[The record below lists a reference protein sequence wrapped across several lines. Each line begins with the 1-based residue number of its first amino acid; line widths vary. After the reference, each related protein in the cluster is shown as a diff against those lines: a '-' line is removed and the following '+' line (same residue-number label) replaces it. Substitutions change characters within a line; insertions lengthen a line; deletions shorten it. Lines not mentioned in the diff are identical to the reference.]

1 MNFST
6 SLDFSKWTTV
16 STRLVKSEA
25 KREPEWMELSILD
38 SPMWDGIHTSFFL
51 LYKSEPGADADDVL
65 PIDRLIG
72 SLGKALEH
80 FYPFAGRLIKPEK
93 DKAVRLFCNNEG
105 TPFTHKHFDGV
116 VSDLMDVEQFE
127 SNELLSGLYD
137 DYPAAEVFD
146 ASGVPTLIIQVTD
159 FKCGTRCLSTSWSH
173 NVADGFSGTHFLASW
188 AQIARGE
195 PISLLPVHNR
205 TLLGPRKSSRV
216 LDGGPCRFLNNIIEE
231 PAVLQLAE
239 PEGGIGVRSFKLSRR
254 RMNELNA
261 EALRHS
267 QVGTLSTANC
277 VSAHLWRLITVKR
290 GHAPHEMT
298 RFLTLVNCRPRLK
311 DCPAGYFGN
320 CIAITASPVTVGE
333 LLSNSLG
340 HAATIIH
347 KAIKELNEDVIR
359 DYIDWLSVNKFQRSS
374 VGDELFMPGDPSSNL
389 HTVQASWQ
397 NWFPLYEL
405 DFGGGRPS
413 LALRN
418 GCSVDKSLIGTFFA
432 LPTSIPNSQGD
443 LSISVYGGKNVLG
456 RLDDEL

>member
-1 MNFST
+1 MNFNTPKST

-16 STRLVKSEA
+16 STRLVKSEG
-25 KREPEWMELSILD
+25 KREPEWMEWSILD
-38 SPMWDGIHTSFFL
+38 SIWDGLYSSYFL

-65 PIDRLIG
+65 PIDRLTG
-72 SLGKALEH
+72 SLAKALEH

-105 TPFTHKHFDGV
+105 APFTHKHFDSV

-127 SNELLSGLYD
+127 PNELISGLYD
-137 DYPAAEVFD
+137 VYPAAEVFD

-173 NVADGFSGTHFLASW
+173 KVADGFSGTHFLASW

-205 TLLGPRKSSRV
+205 TLLGPSKSSR
-216 LDGGPCRFLNNIIEE
+216 
-231 PAVLQLAE
+231 LAE
-239 PEGGIGVRSFKLSRR
+239 PEEGIGIRTFKLSRR
-254 RMNELNA
+254 RMNELKA
-261 EALRHS
+261 EALRDS

-277 VSAHLWRLITVKR
+277 VSAHLWRLITQKR

-298 RFLTLVNCRPRLK
+298 RFFNFANCRPRLK

-320 CIAITASPVTVGE
+320 CLAIAVSPVTVGE

-340 HAATIIH
+340 HAAAILH
-347 KAIKELNEDVIR
+347 KTIKELNEDVIR
-359 DYIDWLSVNKFQRSS
+359 DFIDWLSVNKFQWSS
-374 VGDELFMPGDPSSNL
+374 IGDELFMPGDPRSNL

-397 NWFPLYEL
+397 NWFPFYEL

-413 LALRN
+413 PAFRN
-418 GCSVDKSLIGTFFA
+418 AFRVDESFTGMFFA
-432 LPTSIPNSQGD
+432 LPTSIPSTQGD
-443 LSISVYGGKNVLG
+443 LSISVYGGKNLLG